1 MGTKNRNKRKK
12 CVALAT
18 LIALM
23 ILPACGNPSTDLS
36 STSSTAE
43 SVDANA
49 LDLQGSWVAENQ
61 NDSYYLAGFIKDDIV
76 ELHWVSN
83 YDQYGSLYWGGSYKA
98 PKKDTN
104 TYTWESKRDDAMM
117 AMAAGFGAPD
127 QSRTFTYEDGKL
139 ILEASDLSYEVVLI
153 PSEVDYTGLA
163 VEVSDED
170 REKAK
175 KDTEGE
181 LEATED
187 EATEEKSSKEAE
199 NIKKAEEEKT
209 KDVKVIDTGYAIEQ
223 VGNGVN
229 MVYYGVEISNPNKY
243 NAILSPNI
251 EITVRNSD
259 GGLVSKQH
267 RTLAGLA
274 PRTRVTFG
282 DTIKCNNGAPDEVS
296 IEVTNTDY
304 DIVPFEGSD
313 VVMDSDLEVA
323 DVKESSVDS
332 KVIYTGKVKN
342 KTDKKIDR
350 VLISVV
356 YYNDGQ
362 VVGGSTEYVDGLKAK
377 GSKNFEVKNKSKF
390 KGYDTYEV
398 YAFGVVE

>member
-1 MGTKNRNKRKK
+1 MGTKNRNRRKK
-12 CVALAT
+12 CVAVLT
-18 LIALM
+18 LLSLM
-23 ILPACGNPSTDLS
+23 LLPACGSPSSDTS
-36 STSSTAE
+36 STSAPAE
-43 SVDANA
+43 AVDANA
-49 LDLQGSWVAENQ
+49 LDLQGSWVAETQ
-61 NDSYYLAGFIKDDIV
+61 GNDYYLAGFIKDDIV

-104 TYTWESKRDDAMM
+104 TYTWESKRDEAMM
-117 AMAAGFGAPD
+117 AMAAGYGAPD
-127 QSRTFTYEDGKL
+127 QSRTFTYQDGKL
-139 ILEASDLSYEVVLI
+139 ILEGSDLSYEVVLV

-170 REKAK
+170 RKKAK
-175 KDTEGE
+175 EEAEKDTEGE
-181 LEATED
+181 LEATE
-187 EATEEKSSKEAE
+187 EKTSEESD
-199 NIKKAEEEKT
+199 NLKKAQEEKT
-209 KDVKVIDTGYAIEQ
+209 KDIKVMDTGYAIEQ
-223 VGNGVN
+223 MGNGVN

-259 GGLVSKQH
+259 GGLVTKQH

-282 DTIKCNNGAPDEVS
+282 DTIKCNNGAPDEVT

-313 VVMDSDLEVA
+313 VVMDSDLEVV
-323 DVKESSVDS
+323 DVAESSADS
-332 KVIYTGKVKN
+332 KVVYTGKVKN
-342 KTDKKIDR
+342 KSDKEIDR

-356 YYNDGQ
+356 YYSDGQ

-377 GSKNFEVKNKSKF
+377 GSKKFEVKNKSKF